1 MKKTL
6 LVAVTMLLA
15 SSLAHAQSPTG
26 NTIVSVA
33 VAPEASMTVSP
44 ATTSLTTT
52 GTVFNNFTGTTTLT
66 YKIRTTRVGGTGTI
80 TVFFGGALT
89 GVAVPGNTIALSN
102 LTYDCTGLA
111 PGTPCS
117 AGQISNTSAT
127 PVATFGADA
136 HGNGATGTVAWT
148 LVNDPAYVT
157 DTYNA
162 TATFTVAA
170 L

>member
-6 LVAVTMLLA
+6 LLAVTLLLV
-15 SSLAHAQSPTG
+15 SSLAQAQSATG

-33 VAPEASMTVSP
+33 VAAEASMTVSP

-52 GTVFNNFTGTTTLT
+52 GTVFNNFTGTTNLT
-66 YKIRTTRVGGTGTI
+66 YKVRTTRVGGSGTI
-80 TVFFGGALT
+80 TVQFAGALT
-89 GVAVPGNTIALSN
+89 GVAVPANTIALTN
-102 LTYDCTGLA
+102 LTYDCTA
-111 PGTPCS
+111 SVGTPCT
-117 AGQISNTSAT
+117 AGQVSSSSSAT
-127 PVATFGADA
+127 PVASFGANA
-136 HGNGATGTVAWT
+136 HGNGATGSVAWT

-162 TATFTVAA
+162 TATFTIAA